1 MCKLFRR
8 KRTEYE
14 DPAELRFDA
23 MMDLV
28 KDLSRSDYNRLKKAM
43 DLGYQSYQTVRNVKT
58 DDEKEVS
65 DINEVERSLQSKMM
79 E

>member
-1 MCKLFRR
+1 MRKLFRR
-8 KRTEYE
+8 KRTVYE

-28 KDLSRSDYNRLKKAM
+28 KDLSRPDYNRLKKAM

>member
-1 MCKLFRR
+1 MCRLFKKR
-8 KRTEYE
+8 RTEYE
-14 DPAELRFDA
+14 DPSELRFDA

-43 DLGYQSYQTVRNVKT
+43 DLGWQSYQTVRNVKT

-65 DINEVERSLQSKMM
+65 DINDIERALQNEATK
-79 E
+79 

>member
-28 KDLSRSDYNRLKKAM
+28 KDLSRPDYNRLKKAM